1 MGVDLECVRVNNDN
15 IIFWWIF
22 PLDFMKDF
30 RHAVKVKTIW
40 IVSSSLLMWHRLFP
54 ALSKCEL
61 YIEHCCRYWTLF
73 SSICPLSV
81 SLINDLITG
90 TLSVVLCSFGCHLW
104 EILPWMG
111 KKGDQKKVLVFPR
124 VLEQALVI
132 TSLCQSVN
140 SIASSHLCSPAGF
153 FQCCLDKWIF
163 ALTRMCPLKMGGTR
177 TFGLTFHQALVTSSG
192 SHGHIA

>member
-81 SLINDLITG
+81 SLINDFNYRHCRSSCVHLVVTFG
-90 TLSVVLCSFGCHLW
+90 RSCHGWEKKETKKRSLSSRGCWNRLGNNQP
-104 EILPWMG
+104 LPVSQLYCQLTSLQSRW
-111 KKGDQKKVLVFPR
+111 VFPM
-124 VLEQALVI
+124 L
-132 TSLCQSVN
+132 S
-140 SIASSHLCSPAGF
+140 
-153 FQCCLDKWIF
+153 W
-163 ALTRMCPLKMGGTR
+163 
-177 TFGLTFHQALVTSSG
+177 
-192 SHGHIA
+192 